1 MLKTPLRYPGGKSR
15 AVKKMEP
22 FLPDIKTY
30 SRYREPFLGGGS
42 LALWVSQTYP
52 RLPIWVNDIYFP
64 VYNFWTYLQ
73 TDSEDMSSD
82 LSDLKNENLSEDD
95 ARALFT
101 TAKAM
106 LSDPDVSD
114 YDKAVYFYIVN
125 KCSFSGLTES
135 SSFSAQA
142 SVSNFGWRG
151 IHKLS
156 EYSSV
161 IEHWEIT
168 NLSYEDMLGDAA
180 GMKELIY
187 LDPPYEI
194 GKNYLY
200 GKKGST
206 HKGFDHEAFANNCR
220 DSKQDILVSY
230 NTSSDILYRF
240 NGWGASTYDLTY
252 TMRSTGG
259 YMEEQA
265 DRKELLLWNYEK
277 VA

>member
-1 MLKTPLRYPGGKSR
+1 M
-15 AVKKMEP
+15 
-22 FLPDIKTY
+22 
-30 SRYREPFLGGGS
+30 
-42 LALWVSQTYP
+42 
-52 RLPIWVNDIYFP
+52 
-64 VYNFWTYLQ
+64 
-73 TDSEDMSSD
+73 
-82 LSDLKNENLSEDD
+82 
-95 ARALFT
+95 
-101 TAKAM
+101 
-106 LSDPDVSD
+106 
-114 YDKAVYFYIVN
+114 
-125 KCSFSGLTES
+125 
-135 SSFSAQA
+135 
-142 SVSNFGWRG
+142 
-151 IHKLS
+151 S

-168 NLSYEDMLGDAA
+168 NLSYEEMLGDAA

-200 GKKGST
+200 GKKGGT